1 MYLLAFFKEIAKFL
15 RRRYRP
21 EQHYM
26 RGPGPKWHE
35 RHRRS
40 ASLRSWT
47 GTIFAVITEARPA
60 PWTGI
65 V

>member
-1 MYLLAFFKEIAKFL
+1 MEKLLH
-15 RRRYRP
+15 RYRP

-35 RHRRS
+35 KH
-40 ASLRSWT
+40 AGLAAPVADK
-47 GTIFAVITEARPA
+47 GLQFPA
-60 PWTGI
+60 L